1 MFSPETIIKDYRV
14 TEKAT
19 EQISEGNKY
28 TFEVFPTANRREVA
42 AAVERLFNVK
52 VIRVNIQNKAGKLKR
67 SRTVRG
73 QTGRTASIKKA
84 IVTLKAGDSIE
95 LA

>member
-1 MFSPETIIKDYRV
+1 MFAPDTIIKRYRV

-19 EQISEGNKY
+19 ELISNQNKY
-28 TFEVFPTANRREVA
+28 TFEVYPSVNRRQVA
-42 AAVERLFNVK
+42 AAVERLFDVK
-52 VIRVNIQNKAGKLKR
+52 VVRVNILNQAGKTKR

-73 QTGRTASIKKA
+73 QTGSTPAIKKA
-84 IVTLKAGDSIE
+84 IVTLQPGDSIE

>member
-1 MFSPETIIKDYRV
+1 MFSPESIIKDYRV

-19 EQISEGNKY
+19 ALISEGNKY
-28 TFEVFPTANRREVA
+28 TFEVYPTANRRQVA

-52 VIRVNIQNKAGKLKR
+52 VSRVNILNKQGKLKR

-73 QTGRTASIKKA
+73 QTGRTASMKKA
-84 IVTLKAGDSIE
+84 IVTLQPGDSIE